1 MHPSSN
7 PSTSRFAFALNL
19 PRLLAQLPRP
29 AQTYTPEEVRRRLQ
43 LDDMVHPRTAAVH
56 AAAAHCGR
64 WSALLPEKVAIDL
77 GRSAARLP
85 TVVYWYRQGIPP
97 HEIGRRLSR
106 FGGAWDADR
115 AFGVAAELIA
125 RALNE

>member
-1 MHPSSN
+1 M
-7 PSTSRFAFALNL
+7 
-19 PRLLAQLPRP
+19 
-29 AQTYTPEEVRRRLQ
+29 RLQ
-43 LDDMVHPRTAAVH
+43 LDDTSHPRTAAVH
-56 AAAAHCGR
+56 ATAARCSL
-64 WSALLPEKVAIDL
+64 WSTRLPEQVAFDL

-115 AFGVAAELIA
+115 AFAVAAELIA
-125 RALNE
+125 RVLNG